1 MDVLNF
7 ISWIRKG
14 RYFTSVNPATT
25 LLPIGLKDVKRDDSY
40 LTGAMTVESLIN
52 QIKPYKVYTALLY
65 QNGGDAPSPVYWDE
79 TLIKGVTYEIISLA
93 PGDDVTQYG
102 APNNNIGTMFV
113 CNQNAYLWGNAGSEL
128 KNNTGAPVVTV
139 LENTIGN
146 VYWTVVTDGIYV
158 GIVDENTIEQKQ
170 VVFTPTQA
178 RSTSSSSTFLKV
190 DNNSIDGEVTI
201 TSTNGTINTHS
212 LISDFP
218 IEIRVYN

>member
-1 MDVLNF
+1 MDILNF
-7 ISWIRKG
+7 ISWIRGG

-40 LTGAMTVESLIN
+40 LAGTMTVESLIN
-52 QIKPYKVYTALLY
+52 QIKTYKVYTALLT
-65 QNGGDAPSPVYWDE
+65 QSGGDDPQYIQSGGLD
-79 TLIKGVTYEIISLA
+79 IGVTYYI
-93 PGDDVTQYG
+93 DDNAGSPDFTNVG
-102 APNNNIGTMFV
+102 APNNNVGTYFV
-113 CNQNAYLWGNAGSEL
+113 ATGTTPASWGEAGLSY
-128 KNNTGAPVVTV
+128 NSGAPVATV
-139 LENTIGN
+139 LENTLGN
-146 VYWTVVTDGIYV
+146 VYWTVVTDGIYI

-190 DNNSIDGEVTI
+190 DNNSIDGEVAI